1 MKDNFLTIP
10 DFPNYE
16 INSELLVRNKKTGK
30 FLKPVL
36 RRGNLFVGLHNG
48 IHCKRVSR
56 SLKYCR
62 VLALAATAKTIFYP
76 VPSLGGK
83 YEISKSGVLRNAAL
97 KYALKLDK
105 TNAYC
110 VTIDKKNKRIS
121 RNTLLNEVFGT
132 NKGRPR
138 VQIVLNKNDCRIY
151 FETASAAARFL
162 SKIVFLGESRLRY
175 LFTNRKTFIK
185 GWKVN
190 YLDH

>member
-1 MKDNFLTIP
+1 VKDNFLIIP

-36 RRGNLFVGLHNG
+36 QRGNLFVGLHNG

-62 VLALAATAKTIFYP
+62 ELALAATAKTIFYP

-83 YEISKSGVLRNAAL
+83 YEISKSGVLRSAAR

-105 TNAYC
+105 KNAYC
-110 VTIDKKNKRIS
+110 VTIDKQNKRVS
-121 RNTLLNEVFGT
+121 RKFFIKLN
-132 NKGRPR
+132 
-138 VQIVLNKNDCRIY
+138 
-151 FETASAAARFL
+151 S
-162 SKIVFLGESRLRY
+162 
-175 LFTNRKTFIK
+175 LFTIWSKSAVAFLIKFRKTFQFAHSKNVCSHPKSDIMS
-185 GWKVN
+185 V
-190 YLDH
+190 L